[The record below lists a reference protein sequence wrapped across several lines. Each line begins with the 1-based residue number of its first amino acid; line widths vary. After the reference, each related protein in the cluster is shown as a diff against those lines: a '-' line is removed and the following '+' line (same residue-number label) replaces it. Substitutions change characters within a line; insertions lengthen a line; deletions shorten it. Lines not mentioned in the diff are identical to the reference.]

1 VKNKN
6 PRLQHRL
13 YAAAHDVGE
22 RWHRALAGRPVAA
35 RAYFRAL
42 SLLRRAPDGR
52 YKQRVLNSIASTQ
65 WLDPELPF
73 QEVRVGKRT
82 RIRLRP
88 HPGEFD
94 MRALLDPQLAYE
106 DVVFEWLESAVS
118 AYDTIIE
125 VGANVGVYTAFFG
138 KHQQPSARASR
149 PRIVAFEPSAEA
161 CHRLQENLRA
171 NRVSAEVHQCA
182 VAERAGVVEF
192 FEPAG
197 HLTNGSLDAA
207 FAGLFSGNVAVRRVV
222 AVDGA
227 MVTRL
232 IGDAP
237 GRCLLKI
244 DVEAAESRVLR
255 SLRGFVEAQAPDI
268 LIEVLPE
275 FVAEL
280 NSVDFLRAAGYRFYL
295 IGSGTLTETDG
306 FEGNATARDMLLTRA
321 DWNRS

>member
-1 VKNKN
+1 M
-6 PRLQHRL
+6 L
-13 YAAAHDVGE
+13 YTAAHDLGE
-22 RWHRALAGRPVAA
+22 RLHRALAGRPAAA

-42 SLLRRAPDGR
+42 SVLRRAPDGR
-52 YKQRVLNSIASTQ
+52 YKQRVLNSIASAQ

-73 QEVRVGKRT
+73 HEVRVGRRT

-118 AYDTIIE
+118 SYDTIVE

-138 KHQQPSARASR
+138 KHQQPSARGLR
-149 PRIVAFEPSAEA
+149 PRIVAFEPSTEA

-182 VAERAGVVEF
+182 VAEQAGVVEF

-197 HLTNGSLDAA
+197 HLTNASLDVA
-207 FAGLFSGNVAVRRVV
+207 FARLFSRDVAVRRVV
-222 AVDGA
+222 AVDGVMLA
-227 MVTRL
+227 QMV
-232 IGDAP
+232 GDAP

-244 DVEAAESRVLR
+244 DVEGAESRVLR
-255 SLRGFVEAQAPDI
+255 SLRGFIASQEPDI

-280 NSVDFLRAAGYRFYL
+280 NSVDFLRAAGYRFYH
-295 IGSGTLTETDG
+295 IGSGRLTETDG
-306 FEGNATARDMLLTRA
+306 FEGSAISRDMLLTRA
-321 DWNRS
+321 